1 MLAMYVVLESYL
13 GMVADDPT
21 AYEGQEG
28 FDFLR
33 SVPTTWDETRVPVAT
48 PGERVTVARRKG
60 DDWWVGTINDS
71 VGRNVVLTLDWLPAG
86 EYEATLYS
94 DAADAGVNPNH
105 LVREV
110 RRVKSGDRVEIRL
123 APGGGQVMRL
133 RKLLNF

>member
-13 GMVADDPT
+13 GMVCDYPD

-33 SVPTTWDETRVPVAT
+33 AVPTTWDETKAPVAI

-60 DDWWVGTINDS
+60 DEWWVGTINS
-71 VGRNVVLTLDWLPAG
+71 GVAREVTLPLGWLPPG
-86 EYEATLYS
+86 KYEASIYG
-94 DAADAGVNPNH
+94 DAGMDPNG
-105 LVREV
+105 LVRES
-110 RRVKSGDRVEIRL
+110 RVVSAGDSVVLKL

-133 RKLLNF
+133 RKVLNF